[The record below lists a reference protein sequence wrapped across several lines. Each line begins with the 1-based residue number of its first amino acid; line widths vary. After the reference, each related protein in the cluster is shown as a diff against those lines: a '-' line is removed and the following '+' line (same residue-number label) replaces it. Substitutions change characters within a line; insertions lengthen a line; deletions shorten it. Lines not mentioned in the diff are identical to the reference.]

1 VEVVESK
8 GWVKVKGNIRKEEVD
23 RVVKEVKRVGSWVD
37 KVVVGGPGNS
47 LTKHGSGTERG
58 YCPERTVRV
67 VKDSEGRVKGMDVRF
82 HLTDPE
88 RLSMGE
94 KREVVDRTVELVR
107 RIKQDRPDTQVIY
120 MTTFPRYLERCCDSP
135 KHMTDEDPDSVNGFR
150 RVVDR
155 EIVEELSGMAGVEVV
170 EWWKLMGW
178 EKEGLVDE
186 MKRKDEVGQDGV
198 HLTKKAC
205 NFAAVSL
212 IHRLAEKELM
222 GMEEENLAKRRR
234 H

>member
-1 VEVVESK
+1 VVESK
-8 GWVKVKGNIRKEEVD
+8 GWVKVKGHIRKEEVD
-23 RVVKEVKRVGSWVD
+23 RVVKEVKKVGSWVD

-67 VKDSEGRVKGMDVRF
+67 LKDIEGRVKGMDVRF

-107 RIKQDRPDTQVIY
+107 RIKQDRPDTQVLY

-135 KHMTDEDPDSVNGFR
+135 KHMTEEDPDTVNGFR

-155 EIVEELSGMAGVEVV
+155 EIVEELSSMVGVEVV
-170 EWWKLMGW
+170 EWWKFDGLG
-178 EKEGLVDE
+178 EG
-186 MKRKDEVGQDGV
+186 RVGG
-198 HLTKKAC
+198 
-205 NFAAVSL
+205 
-212 IHRLAEKELM
+212 
-222 GMEEENLAKRRR
+222 
-234 H
+234 

>member
-1 VEVVESK
+1 
-8 GWVKVKGNIRKEEVD
+8 
-23 RVVKEVKRVGSWVD
+23 
-37 KVVVGGPGNS
+37 
-47 LTKHGSGTERG
+47 
-58 YCPERTVRV
+58 
-67 VKDSEGRVKGMDVRF
+67 MDVRF

-107 RIKQDRPDTQVIY
+107 RIKQDRPDSQVMY

-135 KHMTDEDPDSVNGFR
+135 KHMTEEDPDSVNGFR

-178 EKEGLVDE
+178 EKEGSVDE
-186 MKRKDEVGQDGV
+186 MKRKDVVGQDGV